1 MFPRVSGYKRWSDIK
16 GVDII
21 ELRLHVKL
29 QVGYR
34 SFKLHGHHHK
44 THTFFLFFMSIYS
57 GKSTEFGKLTVVMRG
72 NHKEIS
78 PIPLR

>member
-1 MFPRVSGYKRWSDIK
+1 MFPRVLGYKRRSDIK
-16 GVDII
+16 EVDIK

-34 SFKLHGHHHK
+34 SFTVKPIH
-44 THTFFLFFMSIYS
+44 FFLVFMSIYS
-57 GKSTEFGKLTVVMRG
+57 GKSTEFGKWIVVMRG
-72 NHKEIS
+72 NRKEIS